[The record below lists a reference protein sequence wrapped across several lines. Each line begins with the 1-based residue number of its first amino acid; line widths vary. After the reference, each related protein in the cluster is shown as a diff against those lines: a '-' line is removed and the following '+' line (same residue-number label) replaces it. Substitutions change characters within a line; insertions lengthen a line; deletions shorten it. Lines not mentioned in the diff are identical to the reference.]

1 MLLILESVWFP
12 PVGCLQ
18 GGLATRGF
26 IVQPSLPDGLR
37 LDRDTG
43 VIEGIPTTPTPT
55 DDGVPQ
61 RFTVWVDAGEQSLEL
76 KLAILVQPAAG
87 SSWFSWLTKLLLA
100 IGTPFYPCVTLWLQR
115 SSSSSFSSVLLL

>member
-1 MLLILESVWFP
+1 MHS
-12 PVGCLQ
+12 Q

-26 IVQPSLPDGLR
+26 IVQPSLPDGLH

-55 DDGVPQ
+55 DDGNPQ

-76 KLAILVQPAAG
+76 KVAILVQPAAG
-87 SSWFSWLTKLLLA
+87 SSWFSWLTTLVA
-100 IGTPFYPCVTLWLQR
+100 IGTPSCPCLALAIFVA
-115 SSSSSFSSVLLL
+115 